1 MKSIN
6 KYLFK
11 QEIKST
17 ITNKFYKLSNFQFL
31 DSLKNFVSNK
41 LNKGLLIESNK
52 NLKLQKKNSK
62 KNEKTEKIVKD
73 STLQSQ
79 PEKSPVVKSK

>member
-52 NLKLQKKNSK
+52 NLKLQKKSSK
-62 KNEKTEKIVKD
+62 KNEKTEKNVKD

-79 PEKSPVVKSK
+79 PEQPPIVKSK